1 MVRTGLYNL
10 LLACAT
16 LLCML
21 SAAQASVASSI
32 DIGSANFTMSE
43 DNLQITG
50 GLTHSSPYQS
60 LPSAS
65 ASAWLDLR
73 HNSIRLSPVMGFTDK
88 PVAPARRVRVQA
100 DVIEVFPGAIPMV
113 PAVQQA
119 ALPAAG
125 DSIPD
130 PAPLGFLGL
139 GLIALALARRR
150 RRIAQVATPSQEDE
164 LEPEPIALAA

>member
-32 DIGSANFTMSE
+32 DIGSANFTISE

-50 GLTHSSPYQS
+50 GLTHSSQYQA
-60 LPSAS
+60 LQSAS

-100 DVIEVFPGAIPMV
+100 DVIEVFPGAIPV
-113 PAVQQA
+113 AAVQQA